1 MQRTRTFSDKFFLV
15 LKGLAM
21 GAANKVPGVS
31 GGLIA
36 FVAGFYEEFIFSL
49 RRINLNSL
57 KLLVNGRFRSL
68 YYYTNARFLLLL
80 ILGMVISYFSVS
92 KLLDYL
98 LTSYELYVWAAFFG
112 MILGSI
118 YYISKDFDDWTRRN
132 IIFAILGI
140 LAGISISWLEPAA
153 ENDNLWF
160 VFFCGIIGVSGMTLP
175 GLSGSFILILLGNY
189 VLLLVDSV
197 NALFDTF
204 TQLAVLDFSFLQNEE
219 RMRMLKVLL
228 SFTAG
233 SLAGLVFLSHIL
245 GYLLKHYKN
254 ATYAVIIGFITGSL
268 GVVWPW
274 KDAEYRLDLDGNYVL
289 DQTGNR
295 IIDNYDRY
303 LPQVN
308 DLQTWYAIFFII
320 LGVALVL
327 WLAWYENK
335 NKVQDYD

>member
-1 MQRTRTFSDKFFLV
+1 MQKTRTFSDKILLV

-31 GGLIA
+31 GGVIA

-49 RRINLNSL
+49 KRLNLNSL

-68 YYYTNARFLLLL
+68 YYYTNFKFLGLL

-92 KLLDYL
+92 QLLDYL
-98 LTSYELYVWAAFFG
+98 LEHYELYVWSSFFG

-118 YYISKDFDDWTRRN
+118 YYISKDFEDWNKKTLA
-132 IIFAILGI
+132 FAVLGMI
-140 LAGISISWLEPAA
+140 AGISISWLEPAA

-197 NALFDTF
+197 NALYET
-204 TQLAVLDFSFLQNEE
+204 LAELMVWDFSFLENSE
-219 RMRMLKVLL
+219 RLRLLEVLVV
-228 SFTAG
+228 FTAG
-233 SLAGLVFLSHIL
+233 SIAGLVSLSHVL
-245 GYLLKHYKN
+245 GYLLKHFKHI
-254 ATYAVIIGFITGSL
+254 TFAVIIGFITGSL

-274 KDAEYRLDLDGNYVL
+274 KEKEFRL
-289 DQTGNR
+289 DQTGEYVLDRSGNK

-303 LPQVN
+303 FPQFS
-308 DLQTWYAIFFII
+308 DHQTWIALFFILFGAFI
-320 LGVALVL
+320 VL

-335 NKVQDYD
+335 NRRYA

>member
-57 KLLVNGRFRSL
+57 RLLVNGRFKSL

-98 LTSYELYVWAAFFG
+98 LTYYELYVWAAFFG

-118 YYISKDFDDWTRRN
+118 YYISKDFEAWNRRN
-132 IIFAILGI
+132 IIFALFGI

-233 SLAGLVFLSHIL
+233 SVAGLVSLSHIL
-245 GYLLKHYKN
+245 GYLLKHFKN

-274 KDAEYRLDLDGNYVL
+274 KEAEFRLNLQGNYVY
-289 DQTGNR
+289 DQSGNR

-303 LPQVN
+303 LPQLTN
-308 DLQTWYAIFFII
+308 PQTWYAVFFII
-320 LGVALVL
+320 LGIVLVL
-327 WLAWYENK
+327 WLAWYENR